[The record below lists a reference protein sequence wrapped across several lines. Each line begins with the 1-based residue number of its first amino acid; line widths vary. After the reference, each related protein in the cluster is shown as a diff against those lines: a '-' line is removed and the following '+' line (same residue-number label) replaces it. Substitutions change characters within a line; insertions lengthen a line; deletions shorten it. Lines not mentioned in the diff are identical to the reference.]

1 MTIAKA
7 NKKPGEDKKV
17 EHAEIVAG
25 D

>member
-1 MTIAKA
+1 MTVAKA